1 MRRGLLLSSILLV
14 APAIVAQDTTAP
26 VWATPDHF
34 WFRATVP
41 GGHEWWHV
49 DARHGIRERLFD
61 HRRLAIELNLKT
73 DAEYTPLTLPFA
85 DPAAHFVVAYDGSN
99 AFTQEGALAI
109 TFRIGDEQWRCEL
122 QGEWDWG
129 RMPPSD
135 YDCQSQ
141 GPADPGAPA
150 AAAGPVRSPD
160 GKWDAFIQN
169 GNVAIRPVSGLP
181 AGASAEVRGAATTL
195 SNDGTGSAGYQA
207 GSIQWSKDSRTV
219 SAWRVHPDVWRTASP
234 DGHLKSQ
241 IAKGQWGIK

>member
-1 MRRGLLLSSILLV
+1 MPMRRGLLLSSILLV
-14 APAIVAQDTTAP
+14 ATAVAAQDTTAP

-41 GGHEWWHV
+41 GGHEWWHA

-85 DPAAHFVVAYDGSN
+85 DPGAHFVVAYDGSN
-99 AFTQEGALAI
+99 SFTQEGALAI
-109 TFRIGDEQWRCEL
+109 TFTIGDEQWRCDL

-129 RMPPSD
+129 RVPPSD
-135 YDCQSQ
+135 YECQSQ
-141 GPADPGAPA
+141 GPAGPAAPP

-160 GKWDAFIQN
+160 GKWDAFVEN
-169 GNVAIRPVSGLP
+169 GNVAIRPASGGP
-181 AGASAEVRGAATTL
+181 ATTL
-195 SNDGTGSAGYQA
+195 STDGTASFGYQQ
-207 GSIQWSKDSRTV
+207 GSIQWSKDSRTL
-219 SAWRVHPDVWRTASP
+219 SAYRVHPDVWRTTSP

-241 IAKGQWGIK
+241 IARGQWAVVTKGP